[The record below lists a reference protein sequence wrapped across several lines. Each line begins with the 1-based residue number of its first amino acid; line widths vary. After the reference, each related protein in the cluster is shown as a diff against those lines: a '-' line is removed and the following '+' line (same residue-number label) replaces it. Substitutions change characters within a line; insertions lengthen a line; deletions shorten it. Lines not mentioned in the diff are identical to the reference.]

1 MKSDGKIKIL
11 VYKGLLQIDRIK
23 TYDSMEKWA
32 KCMNKQFTGKQLQ
45 MFEMYN
51 ESTFKLTSVKI
62 AS

>member
-11 VYKGLLQIDRIK
+11 LYKGLLQIDRIK
-23 TYDSMEKWA
+23 TYNAIEKWA

-45 MFEMYN
+45 IFEMFS

>member
-11 VYKGLLQIDRIK
+11 LYKGLLQIDRIK
-23 TYDSMEKWA
+23 TYNPIEKWA

-45 MFEMYN
+45 IFEMFS